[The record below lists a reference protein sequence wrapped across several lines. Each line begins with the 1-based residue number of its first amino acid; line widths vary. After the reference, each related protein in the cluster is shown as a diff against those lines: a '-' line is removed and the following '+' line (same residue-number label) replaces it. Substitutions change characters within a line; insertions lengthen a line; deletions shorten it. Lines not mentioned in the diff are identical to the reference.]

1 MSHQKNQEQ
10 GILDTQ
16 QDTETQEHG
25 EQRLGQTESTGTTEQ
40 LGQPCNVALVS
51 ADKVASIWEEVY
63 PLIDKAQVSASG
75 ELDTQDFFAM
85 IENEDMQLWI
95 AEDDNGIFA
104 MMLTEFIQYPRKK
117 IVRVITV
124 SGKDMSM
131 WYDFLPM
138 LEGYAVR
145 NGCSSLEAWTR
156 KGMTRKLKDWKHS
169 YDIITKDL
177 KQRMQ

>member
-1 MSHQKNQEQ
+1 MGKVITELESSS
-10 GILDTQ
+10 TQ
-16 QDTETQEHG
+16 P
-25 EQRLGQTESTGTTEQ
+25 RN
-40 LGQPCNVALVS
+40 CRVALVNS
-51 ADKVASIWEEVY
+51 EDIELVWDEVI
-63 PLIDKAQVSASG
+63 PLVEKALSHAEG
-75 ELDTQDFFAM
+75 ELIPSDIRKHLDTGDLRLWVAL
-85 IENEDMQLWI
+85 EDKDII
-95 AEDDNGIFA
+95 AS
-104 MMLTEFIQYPRKK
+104 MVTEIIQYPRKK

-124 SGKDMSM
+124 AGKDMSM
-131 WYDFLPM
+131 WYEFLPM

>member
-1 MSHQKNQEQ
+1 MGKT
-10 GILDTQ
+10 ITQ
-16 QDTETQEHG
+16 IEA
-25 EQRLGQTESTGTTEQ
+25 ESTQ
-40 LGQPCNVALVS
+40 APSCKVALVNCEDIELVW
-51 ADKVASIWEEVY
+51 ADVT
-63 PLIDKAQVSASG
+63 PLVEKALLHAEG
-75 ELDTQDFFAM
+75 ELISSDIRKHLDTGDLRLWVAM
-85 IENEDMQLWI
+85 EDRDII
-95 AEDDNGIFA
+95 AS
-104 MMLTEFIQYPRKK
+104 MVTEIIQYPRKK

-124 SGKDMSM
+124 AGKDMSM

>member
-1 MSHQKNQEQ
+1 MGKTV
-10 GILDTQ
+10 TQ
-16 QDTETQEHG
+16 IEAKSTQAP
-25 EQRLGQTESTGTTEQ
+25 S
-40 LGQPCNVALVS
+40 CKVALVNS
-51 ADKVASIWEEVY
+51 EDIELVWADVI
-63 PLIDKAQVSASG
+63 PLVEKALSHAEG
-75 ELDTQDFFAM
+75 ELIPSDIRKHLDTGDLRLWVAL
-85 IENEDMQLWI
+85 EDKDII
-95 AEDDNGIFA
+95 AS
-104 MMLTEFIQYPRKK
+104 MVTEIIQYPRKK

-124 SGKDMSM
+124 AGKDMSM
-131 WYDFLPM
+131 WYEFLPM

>member
-1 MSHQKNQEQ
+1 MGKTV
-10 GILDTQ
+10 TQ
-16 QDTETQEHG
+16 IEA
-25 EQRLGQTESTGTTEQ
+25 ESTQ
-40 LGQPCNVALVS
+40 APSCKVALVNS
-51 ADKVASIWEEVY
+51 EDIELVWDEVI
-63 PLIDKAQVSASG
+63 PLVEKALSHAEG
-75 ELDTQDFFAM
+75 ELIQSDIRKHLDTGDLRLWVALQDRD
-85 IENEDMQLWI
+85 II
-95 AEDDNGIFA
+95 AS
-104 MMLTEFIQYPRKK
+104 MVTEIIQYPRKK

-124 SGKDMSM
+124 AGKDMSM